1 MNKLFRNVALVSW
14 SALMMTS
21 CGSDN
26 YDYPEPEKPAGMTV
40 EEQKAKLDNVVS
52 LLIGEVKTEEI
63 KEANDLLTYA
73 MNHYVVSKD
82 YNIGG
87 LTTKYVLGLV
97 KCQDR
102 SLSDVGGY
110 FLKLSA
116 FTGKFTATKSGWVDS
131 GQSDDVEM
139 TFLDENGV
147 ECTLVLKASD
157 DHYRYDNNAK
167 INEIP
172 CIYAIPKQIEA
183 TLTRDGKQMAYVV
196 VNPVVKGEGG
206 KDAIMANDVMGTLRF
221 RSYSYDILCEKSDIS
236 GTQGCALNTTINL
249 GADKTIKTTLTTEK
263 QLYAKDTTVADSVV
277 LTSSNPAKLHIDLL
291 GKVVA
296 DGNISDLK
304 AVTDYLNEARRNN
317 TDQQAFK
324 AALDKVNGCLNIGVY
339 YDNSDER
346 MASMILMAGVDR
358 DQTTGKEVWNIQ
370 PAVYF
375 SDGTSYLLSD
385 MFSNLGLDELKEAF
399 RNSKKRF

>member
-1 MNKLFRNVALVSW
+1 
-14 SALMMTS
+14 MMLTS
-21 CGSDN
+21 CGNDE
-26 YDYPEPEKPAGMTV
+26 YDYPEPPKPAGMTI

-52 LLIGEVKTEEI
+52 LLIAEVKTEEI

-73 MNHYVVSKD
+73 MNHYVVAED
-82 YNIGG
+82 YSIGA

-97 KCQDR
+97 NCQDR
-102 SLSDVGGY
+102 SMSDVGGY

-116 FTGKFTATKSGWVDS
+116 FTGKFTATKKSWEAS
-131 GQSDDVEM
+131 GQSDNLEM
-139 TFLDENGV
+139 TFPDENGV
-147 ECTLVLKASD
+147 LCTFVLKGSD
-157 DHYRYDNNAK
+157 DYYRYDNNDK

-172 CIYAIPKQIEA
+172 CVYAIPKQIEA
-183 TLTRDGKQMAYVV
+183 TLTRDDNQLAYVV

-221 RSYSYDILCEKSDIS
+221 RSNSYDILCEKSDIS
-236 GTQGCALNTTINL
+236 GAQGCALNTTINL
-249 GADKTIKTTLTTEK
+249 GPDKTVKTTLTTEK
-263 QLYAKDTTVADSVV
+263 QLYAKDATAPDSVV
-277 LTSSNPAKLHIDLL
+277 FTSSNPAKLHIDLL
-291 GKVVA
+291 GKVIA

-304 AVTDYLNEARRNN
+304 AMTDYLNEARQNN

-385 MFSNLGLDELKEAF
+385 MFNNLGIDELKEAF
-399 RNSKKRF
+399 GNSKKRF

>member
-1 MNKLFRNVALVSW
+1 
-14 SALMMTS
+14 
-21 CGSDN
+21 
-26 YDYPEPEKPAGMTV
+26 
-40 EEQKAKLDNVVS
+40 
-52 LLIGEVKTEEI
+52 
-63 KEANDLLTYA
+63 
-73 MNHYVVSKD
+73 
-82 YNIGG
+82 
-87 LTTKYVLGLV
+87 
-97 KCQDR
+97 
-102 SLSDVGGY
+102 
-110 FLKLSA
+110 
-116 FTGKFTATKSGWVDS
+116 
-131 GQSDDVEM
+131 
-139 TFLDENGV
+139 
-147 ECTLVLKASD
+147 
-157 DHYRYDNNAK
+157 
-167 INEIP
+167 
-172 CIYAIPKQIEA
+172 
-183 TLTRDGKQMAYVV
+183 
-196 VNPVVKGEGG
+196 
-206 KDAIMANDVMGTLRF
+206 
-221 RSYSYDILCEKSDIS
+221 
-236 GTQGCALNTTINL
+236 
-249 GADKTIKTTLTTEK
+249 
-263 QLYAKDTTVADSVV
+263 VADSVV
-277 LTSSNPAKLHIDLL
+277 LTSNNPAKLHIDLL

>member
-1 MNKLFRNVALVSW
+1 MKKIFRNMALVSC

-40 EEQKAKLDNVVS
+40 EEQKGKLDNVVS
-52 LLIGEVKTEEI
+52 LLIGEIDTEEI

-87 LTTKYVLGLV
+87 LTTKYVMGLV

-110 FLKLSA
+110 FLKLAA
-116 FTGKFTATKSGWVDS
+116 FTGKFKATENGWTDA

-139 TFLDENGV
+139 TFLDENGL

-157 DHYRYDNNAK
+157 DHYRYDNNKK
-167 INEIP
+167 INDIP

-183 TLTRDGKQMAYVV
+183 TLTRDGKQMASVV

-206 KDAIMANDVMGTLRF
+206 QDAIMANDIMGTLRF
-221 RSYSYDILCEKSDIS
+221 RSNSYDILFEKTDIS
-236 GTQGCALNTTINL
+236 GAEGCALNTTINL
-249 GADKTIKTTLTTEK
+249 GAVKTFKTTLTTEK
-263 QLYAKDTTVADSVV
+263 PLYTKDTTVADSVV
-277 LTSSNPAKLHIDLL
+277 LTPGNPAKLHIDLL
-291 GKVVA
+291 GMVVA
-296 DGNISDLK
+296 DGNITDLK
-304 AVTDYLNEARRNN
+304 AVTDFLNEARRNN
-317 TDQQAFK
+317 TDQEAFK
-324 AALDKVNGCLNIGVY
+324 AALGKVNGCINIGVY

-346 MASMILMAGVDR
+346 MASLILTAGVDR

-370 PAVYF
+370 PAIYF
-375 SDGTSYLLSD
+375 NDGTSYLLSD